1 MQSDSGKLKCITLI
15 RRLRGWHLARQLKVV
30 KTYIGNS
37 DVLKLRLFRRR
48 LLKSNGAMR
57 VRRPVRADVHTVLCR
72 FFQIEEHAT
81 PENTE
86 ERGAAETREDPFY
99 EDWACRELVVQR

>member
-1 MQSDSGKLKCITLI
+1 
-15 RRLRGWHLARQLKVV
+15 
-30 KTYIGNS
+30 
-37 DVLKLRLFRRR
+37 
-48 LLKSNGAMR
+48 MR
-57 VRRPVRADVHTVLCR
+57 VRRPVRADVHSMLCR